1 MMATVRFPTVQR
13 LLLPGIDWRTY
24 QRLLRAFDEHA
35 GIRLTYDRG
44 ALEIMTLTLGHES
57 WSHLLGRFVVIL
69 TEELNL
75 PLAAGGSTTIRRRR
89 SRRGL
94 EPDECYWIQNEPLV
108 RGRNRIDL
116 RVDPPPDLAI
126 EVDISRSSLDRLGIY
141 AALGVPEVWRF
152 DGQTLTFHVLGANGE
167 YAASSHSRAFP
178 LLAAADLLSFLLQR
192 GQSEENT
199 LGRQFRAWVRQQ
211 LAGGTPPAAA
221 P

>member
-1 MMATVRFPTVQR
+1 MATVRFPTVQR
-13 LLLPGIDWRTY
+13 LVLPGIDWRTY

-57 WSHLLGRFVVIL
+57 WGHLLSRFVVIL

-94 EPDECYWIQNEPLV
+94 EPDECYWIQNEALV

-126 EVDISRSSLDRLGIY
+126 DVDISRSSLDRLGIC

-167 YAASSHSRAFP
+167 YTVSSHSRAFP
-178 LLAAADLLSFLLQR
+178 LLAAGDLTAFLLQR
-192 GQSEENT
+192 GQTDENT

-211 LAGGTPPAAA
+211 LAGASPP
-221 P
+221 PPKP

>member
-1 MMATVRFPTVQR
+1 MTTVRFPTVQR
-13 LLLPGIDWRTY
+13 LVLPGIDWRTY

-57 WSHLLGRFVVIL
+57 WGHLLGRFVVIL

-94 EPDECYWIQNEPLV
+94 EPDECYWIQNEALV

-116 RVDPPPDLAI
+116 RVDPPPDLAV
-126 EVDISRSSLDRLGIY
+126 EVDVSRSSLDRLGIY

-167 YAASSHSRAFP
+167 YTVSTHSRAFP
-178 LLAAADLLSFLLQR
+178 LLGAGDLTAFLLQR
-192 GQSEENT
+192 GQMDENA

-211 LAGGTPPAAA
+211 LAGGTPPPAT